1 MKKQISM
8 TLAAIVFA
16 LSLTS
21 CTGPGKATSPFDDTD
36 TDDESVTTTEGDS
49 FFYQGNPDYDYKN
62 VDEFRDLGTYN
73 LDTADE
79 PWGETHDLRWVNGP
93 IKNYFIYYTFN
104 DYDEINNVNLNNIST
119 ISRPRVRVFPADKDG
134 YVMYEVTYTQS
145 FPIRSMEKGHVSSS
159 MYSFYGVRY
168 IDYYTG
174 TMLPYINVFNKDKS
188 GGSEIEFVCD
198 GENYTYGFYEF
209 KAQQEED
216 EGYDTDAEGNI
227 ITKTTISVTRTDYI
241 IVPEDYD
248 GLLMSVYVADW
259 VSVPQDNDGDGDIDD
274 DDEMPN
280 REAVTIHDPEPFDD
294 EENIDDYVFFGVTG
308 PK

>member
-1 MKKQISM
+1 MRQIRGY
-8 TLAAIVFA
+8 ANEE
-16 LSLTS
+16 
-21 CTGPGKATSPFDDTD
+21 TD
-36 TDDESVTTTEGDS
+36 INDISGNYFRFITD
-49 FFYQGNPDYDYKN
+49 PDYDYKN
-62 VDEFRDLGTYN
+62 VDERRRLDNYV
-73 LDTADE
+73 LDTVDE
-79 PWGETHDLRWVNGP
+79 PWGETHNLHWVNGP

-174 TMLPYINVFNKDKS
+174 TMLPYMNVFDKDRS
-188 GGSEIEFVCD
+188 GGVDIDFVYE
-198 GENYTYGFYEF
+198 GESYSFGFYQF
-209 KAQQEED
+209 KDQDEED

-227 ITKTTISVTRTDYI
+227 ITKRTISVTRTDYI

-259 VSVPQDNDGDGDIDD
+259 VSVPQDEDGDGNDD
-274 DDEMPN
+274 NKNPN
-280 REAVTIHDPEPFDD
+280 REPVTTHDPEPFDD

>member
-1 MKKQISM
+1 MKKQISV
-8 TLAAIVFA
+8 TLAAIIFA

-21 CTGPGKATSPFDDTD
+21 CTVPGKGIGIPTGTKDTEDDDDT
-36 TDDESVTTTEGDS
+36 DS
-49 FFYQGNPDYDYKN
+49 FFYQGNPDYDYKS

-73 LDTADE
+73 LDTADV

-93 IKNYFIYYTFN
+93 IRNYFIYYTFDEN
-104 DYDEINNVNLNNIST
+104 DEINNENLNNIST
-119 ISRPRVRVFPADKDG
+119 ISRPRVRVFPADKKG
-134 YVMYEVTYTQS
+134 YVMYEITYTQS
-145 FPIRSMEKGHVSSS
+145 FPIRSLEQGYVSSS

-198 GENYTYGFYEF
+198 GESYTYGFYEF

-216 EGYDTDAEGNI
+216 EGYDTDEYGNI
-227 ITKTTISVTRTDYI
+227 ITKKTISVTRTDYV

-259 VSVPQDNDGDGDIDD
+259 VSVPQDEDGDGNDD
-274 DDEMPN
+274 NKNPN
-280 REAVTIHDPEPFDD
+280 REPVTTHDPEPFDD

>member
-8 TLAAIVFA
+8 TLAAIIFA

-21 CTGPGKATSPFDDTD
+21 CSGPGKGIGFPVGTKDTD
-36 TDDESVTTTEGDS
+36 GDDNTDSY
-49 FFYQGNPDYDYKN
+49 FYQGEPDYDYKN
-62 VDEFRDLGTYN
+62 TDEHKQLPSYY
-73 LDTADE
+73 LDSFVI
-79 PWGETHDLRWVNGP
+79 PWGEKHDLRMANGP
-93 IKNYFIYYTFN
+93 IKNYFCYYTFN
-104 DYDEINNVNLNNIST
+104 GDDEINNECLNNIST
-119 ISRPRVRVFPADKDG
+119 ITVPRVRVFPADKDG

-174 TMLPYINVFNKDKS
+174 TMLPYMNVFDKDRS
-188 GGSEIEFVCD
+188 GGVDIDFVYE
-198 GENYTYGFYEF
+198 GESYSFGFYQF
-209 KAQQEED
+209 KDQDEED

-227 ITKTTISVTRTDYI
+227 ITKRTISVTRTDYI

-259 VSVPQDNDGDGDIDD
+259 VSVPQDEDGDGNDD
-274 DDEMPN
+274 NKNPN
-280 REAVTIHDPEPFDD
+280 REPVTTHDPEPFDD
-294 EENIDDYVFFGVTG
+294 EENINDYVFFGVTG

>member
-8 TLAAIVFA
+8 TLAAVVFA

-21 CTGPGKATSPFDDTD
+21 CLGTGKPTSPFDDPDDDDETD
-36 TDDESVTTTEGDS
+36 TTDS
-49 FFYQGNPDYDYKN
+49 YFYQGNPDYDYKT
-62 VDEFRDLGTYN
+62 VDEYRRLENYY
-73 LDTADE
+73 LDTYDK

-93 IKNYFIYYTFN
+93 IRNYFIYYTFN
-104 DYDEINNVNLNNIST
+104 ENDEINNENLNNIST

-134 YVMYEVTYTQS
+134 YVMYEVSYTQS
-145 FPIRSMEKGHVSSS
+145 FPVRSLEHGYVQSS

-174 TMLPYINVFNKDKS
+174 TMLPYINVFDKDRS
-188 GGSEIEFVCD
+188 GGIDIDFVYE
-198 GENYTYGFYEF
+198 GESYGYGFYQF
-209 KAQQEED
+209 KDQDEVD
-216 EGYDTDAEGNI
+216 EGYDTDEYGNI
-227 ITKTTISVTRTDYI
+227 ITKKTISVIRTDYI

-259 VSVPQDNDGDGDIDD
+259 VSEPQDEDGDGDIDE
-274 DDEMPN
+274 DDEKPN
-280 REAVTIHDPEPFDD
+280 REAVTTHDPEPFDD

>member
-8 TLAAIVFA
+8 TLAAIIFA

-21 CTGPGKATSPFDDTD
+21 CTVPGKGIGIPTGTKD
-36 TDDESVTTTEGDS
+36 TDDDDDTDS
-49 FFYQGNPDYDYKN
+49 FFYQGNPDYDYKS

-93 IKNYFIYYTFN
+93 IRNYFIYYTFDEN
-104 DYDEINNVNLNNIST
+104 DEINNENLNNIST
-119 ISRPRVRVFPADKDG
+119 ISRPRVRVFPADKKG
-134 YVMYEVTYTQS
+134 YVMYEITYTQS
-145 FPIRSMEKGHVSSS
+145 FPIRSLEKGYVSSS

-209 KAQQEED
+209 KVQQEED
-216 EGYDTDAEGNI
+216 EGYDTDEYGNI
-227 ITKTTISVTRTDYI
+227 ITKKTISVTRTDYV

-259 VSVPQDNDGDGDIDD
+259 VSVPQDEDGDGNDD
-274 DDEMPN
+274 NKNPN
-280 REAVTIHDPEPFDD
+280 REPVTTHDPEPFDD

>member
-8 TLAAIVFA
+8 TLAAIIFA

-21 CTGPGKATSPFDDTD
+21 CSGPGKGIGFPVGTKDTD
-36 TDDESVTTTEGDS
+36 GDDNTDSY
-49 FFYQGNPDYDYKN
+49 FYQGEPDYDYKN
-62 VDEFRDLGTYN
+62 TDEHKQLPSYY
-73 LDTADE
+73 LDSFVI
-79 PWGETHDLRWVNGP
+79 PWGEKHDLRMANGP
-93 IKNYFIYYTFN
+93 IKNYFCYYTFN
-104 DYDEINNVNLNNIST
+104 GDDEINNECLNNIST
-119 ISRPRVRVFPADKDG
+119 ITVPRVRVFPADKDG

-174 TMLPYINVFNKDKS
+174 TMLPYMNVFDKDRS
-188 GGSEIEFVCD
+188 GGVDIDFVYE
-198 GENYTYGFYEF
+198 GESYSFGFYQF
-209 KAQQEED
+209 KDQDEED

-227 ITKTTISVTRTDYI
+227 ITKRTISVTRTDYI

-259 VSVPQDNDGDGDIDD
+259 VSEPQDEDGDGNDD
-274 DDEMPN
+274 NKNPN
-280 REAVTIHDPEPFDD
+280 REPVTTHDPEPFDD
-294 EENIDDYVFFGVTG
+294 EENINDYVFFGVTG

>member
-21 CTGPGKATSPFDDTD
+21 CMGTGKGTSPFDDD
-36 TDDESVTTTEGDS
+36 GTDDVDATTTDS
-49 FFYQGNPDYDYKN
+49 FFYQGNPDYDYKS

-73 LDTADE
+73 LDTADV

-93 IKNYFIYYTFN
+93 IRNYFIYYTFDEN
-104 DYDEINNVNLNNIST
+104 DEINNENLNNIST

-174 TMLPYINVFNKDKS
+174 TMLPYMNVFDKDRS
-188 GGSEIEFVCD
+188 GGVDIDFVYE
-198 GENYTYGFYEF
+198 GESYSFGFYQF
-209 KAQQEED
+209 KDQDEED

-227 ITKTTISVTRTDYI
+227 ITKRTISVTRTDYI

-259 VSVPQDNDGDGDIDD
+259 VSVPQDEDGDGNDD
-274 DDEMPN
+274 NKNPN
-280 REAVTIHDPEPFDD
+280 REPVTTHDPEPFDD
-294 EENIDDYVFFGVTG
+294 EDNINDYVFFGVTG

>member
-8 TLAAIVFA
+8 TLAAIIFA
-16 LSLTS
+16 LSLAS
-21 CTGPGKATSPFDDTD
+21 CTVPGKGIGIPTGTKD
-36 TDDESVTTTEGDS
+36 TDDDDDTDS

-73 LDTADE
+73 LDTADV

-93 IKNYFIYYTFN
+93 IRNYFIYYTFDEN
-104 DYDEINNVNLNNIST
+104 DEINNENLNNIST
-119 ISRPRVRVFPADKDG
+119 ISRPRVRVFPADKKG
-134 YVMYEVTYTQS
+134 YVMYEITYTQS
-145 FPIRSMEKGHVSSS
+145 FPIRSLEKGYVSSS

-174 TMLPYINVFNKDKS
+174 TMLPYMNVFDKDRS
-188 GGSEIEFVCD
+188 GGVDIDFVYE
-198 GENYTYGFYEF
+198 GESYSFGFYQF
-209 KAQQEED
+209 KEQQEQD
-216 EGYDTDAEGNI
+216 EGKESDDQGNTI
-227 ITKTTISVTRTDYI
+227 SKSTISVTRTDYI
-241 IVPEDYD
+241 MVPEDYD

-259 VSVPQDNDGDGDIDD
+259 VSVPQDEDGDGNDD
-274 DDEMPN
+274 NKNPN
-280 REAVTIHDPEPFDD
+280 REPVTTHDPEPFDD

>member
-8 TLAAIVFA
+8 TLAAIIFA

-21 CTGPGKATSPFDDTD
+21 CTGPGKSTSPFDDTD

-62 VDEFRDLGTYN
+62 VDERRRLDNYV
-73 LDTADE
+73 LDTVDE
-79 PWGETHDLRWVNGP
+79 PWGETHNLHWVNGP

-174 TMLPYINVFNKDKS
+174 TMLPYMNVFDKDRS
-188 GGSEIEFVCD
+188 GGVDIDFVYE
-198 GENYTYGFYEF
+198 GESYSYGFCQF
-209 KAQQEED
+209 KEQQEQD
-216 EGYDTDAEGNI
+216 EGKESDDQGNTI
-227 ITKTTISVTRTDYI
+227 SKYTISVTRTDYI
-241 IVPEDYD
+241 MVPENYD

-259 VSVPQDNDGDGDIDD
+259 VTERQNDDNDNNDK
-274 DDEMPN
+274 PN
-280 REAVTIHDPEPFDD
+280 RKPVQVHDPMPFDD
-294 EENIDDYVFFGVTG
+294 EENIDDYVFFGISRS
-308 PK
+308 K

>member
-21 CTGPGKATSPFDDTD
+21 CTGTGKGTSPFDDD
-36 TDDESVTTTEGDS
+36 GTDDVDATTTDS
-49 FFYQGNPDYDYKN
+49 YFYQGNPDYDYN
-62 VDEFRDLGTYN
+62 TVDERRRLDNYV
-73 LDTADE
+73 LDTADV
-79 PWGETHDLRWVNGP
+79 PWGETHNLRWVNGP
-93 IKNYFIYYTFN
+93 IRNYFIYYTFDGN
-104 DYDEINNVNLNNIST
+104 DQINNENLNNIST
-119 ISRPRVRVFPADKDG
+119 ISRPRVRVFPADKEG
-134 YVMYEVTYTQS
+134 YVMYEITYTQS
-145 FPIRSMEKGHVSSS
+145 FPVRSLEKGSVYSS

-174 TMLPYINVFNKDKS
+174 TMLPYMNVFDQNKS
-188 GGSEIEFVCD
+188 GGIDIDFVYE
-198 GENYTYGFYEF
+198 GESYGYGFYEF
-209 KAQQEED
+209 KDQEEID
-216 EGYDTDAEGNI
+216 EGYDTDESGNI
-227 ITKTTISVTRTDYI
+227 ITKKTISVTRTDYV

-259 VSVPQDNDGDGDIDD
+259 VSEPQDNDGDGDVDEDD
-274 DDEMPN
+274 KPN
-280 REAVTIHDPEPFDD
+280 REPVTVHDPEPFDD

>member
-8 TLAAIVFA
+8 TLAALIFA

-21 CTGPGKATSPFDDTD
+21 CTVPGKGIGIPTGTKDTEDDDDT
-36 TDDESVTTTEGDS
+36 DS
-49 FFYQGNPDYDYKN
+49 FFYQGNPDYDYKS
-62 VDEFRDLGTYN
+62 VDEFMDLGTYN

-93 IKNYFIYYTFN
+93 IRNYFIYYTFDEN
-104 DYDEINNVNLNNIST
+104 DEINNENLNNIST
-119 ISRPRVRVFPADKDG
+119 ISRPRVRVFPADEKG
-134 YVMYEVTYTQS
+134 YVMYEITYTQS
-145 FPIRSMEKGHVSSS
+145 FPIRSLEKGYVSSS

-198 GENYTYGFYEF
+198 GESYTYGFYEF

-216 EGYDTDAEGNI
+216 EGYDTDEYGNI
-227 ITKTTISVTRTDYI
+227 ITKKTISVTRTDYV

-259 VSVPQDNDGDGDIDD
+259 VSVPQDEDGDGNDD
-274 DDEMPN
+274 NKNPN
-280 REAVTIHDPEPFDD
+280 REPVTTHDPEPFDD

>member
-8 TLAAIVFA
+8 ALAAVLFA

-49 FFYQGNPDYDYKN
+49 FFYQGNPDYDYKS
-62 VDEFRDLGTYN
+62 VDEFRQIDTYH
-73 LDTADE
+73 LDTVDV

-93 IKNYFIYYTFN
+93 IRNYFIYYTFDEN
-104 DYDEINNVNLNNIST
+104 DEINNENLNNIST
-119 ISRPRVRVFPADKDG
+119 ISRPRVRVFPADEKG
-134 YVMYEVTYTQS
+134 YVMYEITYTQS
-145 FPIRSMEKGHVSSS
+145 FPIRSLEKGYVSSS

-174 TMLPYINVFNKDKS
+174 TMLPFINVFDKDKS

-198 GENYTYGFYEF
+198 GESYTYGFYEF
-209 KAQQEED
+209 KKQTEEE
-216 EGYDTDAEGNI
+216 EGYDTDEYGNI
-227 ITKTTISVTRTDYI
+227 ITKRTISVTRTDYVI
-241 IVPEDYD
+241 IPEDYD

-259 VSVPQDNDGDGDIDD
+259 VSEPQDEDGDGDDD
-274 DDEMPN
+274 NDKPN
-280 REAVTIHDPEPFDD
+280 RDPVTIHDPEPFDD
-294 EENIDDYVFFGVTG
+294 EDNIDDYVFFGVTG

>member
-8 TLAAIVFA
+8 TLAAIIFA

-21 CTGPGKATSPFDDTD
+21 CTGPGKGIGFPVGTKDTD
-36 TDDESVTTTEGDS
+36 GDDNTDS
-49 FFYQGNPDYDYKN
+49 FFYQGNPDYDYKS

-73 LDTADE
+73 LDTADV

-93 IKNYFIYYTFN
+93 IRNYFIYYTFDEN
-104 DYDEINNVNLNNIST
+104 DEINNENLNNIST
-119 ISRPRVRVFPADKDG
+119 ISRPRVRVFPADKKG
-134 YVMYEVTYTQS
+134 YVMYEITYTQS
-145 FPIRSMEKGHVSSS
+145 FPIRSLEKGYVSSS

-198 GENYTYGFYEF
+198 GESYTYGFYEF

-216 EGYDTDAEGNI
+216 EGYDTDEYGNI
-227 ITKTTISVTRTDYI
+227 ITKKTISVTRTDYV

-259 VSVPQDNDGDGDIDD
+259 VSVPQDEDGDGNDD
-274 DDEMPN
+274 NKNPN
-280 REAVTIHDPEPFDD
+280 REPVTTHDPEPFDD
-294 EENIDDYVFFGVTG
+294 EENINDYVFFGVTG

>member
-8 TLAAIVFA
+8 TLAAIIFA

-21 CTGPGKATSPFDDTD
+21 CTGPGKGIGFPVGTKDTD
-36 TDDESVTTTEGDS
+36 GDDNTDSY
-49 FFYQGNPDYDYKN
+49 FYQGNPDYDYKN

-73 LDTADE
+73 LDTADV

-93 IKNYFIYYTFN
+93 IRNYFIYYTFDEN
-104 DYDEINNVNLNNIST
+104 DEINNENLNNIST
-119 ISRPRVRVFPADKDG
+119 ISRPRVRVFPADEKG
-134 YVMYEVTYTQS
+134 YVMYEITYTQS
-145 FPIRSMEKGHVSSS
+145 FPIRSLEKGYVSSS

-198 GENYTYGFYEF
+198 GESYTYGFYEF

-216 EGYDTDAEGNI
+216 EGYDTDEYGNI
-227 ITKTTISVTRTDYI
+227 ITKKTISVTRTDYV

-259 VSVPQDNDGDGDIDD
+259 VSVPQDEDGDGNDD
-274 DDEMPN
+274 NKNPN
-280 REAVTIHDPEPFDD
+280 REPVTTHDPEPFDD

>member
-8 TLAAIVFA
+8 TLAAVLFA

-62 VDEFRDLGTYN
+62 VDERRRLDNYV
-73 LDTADE
+73 LDTVDE
-79 PWGETHDLRWVNGP
+79 PWGETHDLHWVNGP

-145 FPIRSMEKGHVSSS
+145 FPIRSMEKGYVSSS

-174 TMLPYINVFNKDKS
+174 TMLPYMNVFDKDRS
-188 GGSEIEFVCD
+188 GGVDIDFVYE
-198 GENYTYGFYEF
+198 GESYSFGFYQF
-209 KAQQEED
+209 KDQDEED

-227 ITKTTISVTRTDYI
+227 ITKSTISVTRTDYI

-259 VSVPQDNDGDGDIDD
+259 VSERQNDD
-274 DDEMPN
+274 DKTNDRPN
-280 REAVTIHDPEPFDD
+280 RSPVQVHSPEPFDD
-294 EENIDDYVFFGVTG
+294 EENINDYVFFGVTG

>member
-8 TLAAIVFA
+8 TLAAIIFA
-16 LSLTS
+16 LSLAS
-21 CTGPGKATSPFDDTD
+21 CTVPGKGIDIPTGTKD
-36 TDDESVTTTEGDS
+36 TDDDDDTDS

-73 LDTADE
+73 LDTADV

-93 IKNYFIYYTFN
+93 IRNYFIYYTFDEN
-104 DYDEINNVNLNNIST
+104 DEINNENLNNIST
-119 ISRPRVRVFPADKDG
+119 ISRPRVRVFPADKKG
-134 YVMYEVTYTQS
+134 YVMYEITYTQS
-145 FPIRSMEKGHVSSS
+145 FPIRSFEQGYVSSS

-198 GENYTYGFYEF
+198 GESYTYGFYEF

-216 EGYDTDAEGNI
+216 EGYDTDEYGNI
-227 ITKTTISVTRTDYI
+227 ITKKTISVTRTDYV

-259 VSVPQDNDGDGDIDD
+259 VSVPQDEDGDGNDD
-274 DDEMPN
+274 NKNPN
-280 REAVTIHDPEPFDD
+280 REPVTTHDPEPFDD

>member
-8 TLAAIVFA
+8 TLAAIIFA
-16 LSLTS
+16 LSLAS

-62 VDEFRDLGTYN
+62 VDERRRLDNYV
-73 LDTADE
+73 LDTVDE
-79 PWGETHDLRWVNGP
+79 PWGETHDLHWVNGP

-174 TMLPYINVFNKDKS
+174 TMLPYMNVFDKDRS
-188 GGSEIEFVCD
+188 GGVDIDFVYE
-198 GENYTYGFYEF
+198 GESYSFGFYQF
-209 KAQQEED
+209 KDQDEED

-227 ITKTTISVTRTDYI
+227 ITKRTISVTRTDYI

-259 VSVPQDNDGDGDIDD
+259 VSEPQDEDGDGNDD
-274 DDEMPN
+274 NKNPN
-280 REAVTIHDPEPFDD
+280 REPVTIHDPEPFDD

>member
-8 TLAAIVFA
+8 TLAAVLFA

-49 FFYQGNPDYDYKN
+49 FFYQGNPDYDYKS
-62 VDEFRDLGTYN
+62 VDEFRQIDTYH
-73 LDTADE
+73 LDTVDV

-93 IKNYFIYYTFN
+93 IRNYFIYYTFDEN
-104 DYDEINNVNLNNIST
+104 DEINNENLNNIST
-119 ISRPRVRVFPADKDG
+119 ISRPRVRVFPADQKG
-134 YVMYEVTYTQS
+134 YVMYEITYTQS
-145 FPIRSMEKGHVSSS
+145 FPIRSLEKGYVSSS

-174 TMLPYINVFNKDKS
+174 TMLPFINVFDKDKS

-198 GENYTYGFYEF
+198 GESYTYGFYEF
-209 KAQQEED
+209 KKQTEEE
-216 EGYDTDAEGNI
+216 EGYDTDEYGNI
-227 ITKTTISVTRTDYI
+227 ITKRTISVTRTDYV

-259 VSVPQDNDGDGDIDD
+259 VSEPQDEDGDGDDD
-274 DDEMPN
+274 NDKPN
-280 REAVTIHDPEPFDD
+280 RDPVTIHDPEPFDD
-294 EENIDDYVFFGVTG
+294 EDNIDDYVFFGVTG

>member
-8 TLAAIVFA
+8 TLAAIIFA

-21 CTGPGKATSPFDDTD
+21 CTVPGKGIGIPTGTKDTEDDDDT
-36 TDDESVTTTEGDS
+36 DS
-49 FFYQGNPDYDYKN
+49 FFYQGNPDYDYKS

-93 IKNYFIYYTFN
+93 IRNYFIYYTFDEN
-104 DYDEINNVNLNNIST
+104 DEINNENLNNIST
-119 ISRPRVRVFPADKDG
+119 ISRPRVRVFPADKKG
-134 YVMYEVTYTQS
+134 YVMYEITYTQS
-145 FPIRSMEKGHVSSS
+145 FPIRSLEKGYVSSS

-198 GENYTYGFYEF
+198 GESYTYGFYEF

-216 EGYDTDAEGNI
+216 EGYDTDEYGNI
-227 ITKTTISVTRTDYI
+227 ITKKTISVTRTDYV

-259 VSVPQDNDGDGDIDD
+259 VSVPQDEDGDGNDD
-274 DDEMPN
+274 NKNPN
-280 REAVTIHDPEPFDD
+280 REPVTTHDPEPFDD
-294 EENIDDYVFFGVTG
+294 EENINDYVFFGVTG

>member
-8 TLAAIVFA
+8 TLAAIIFA
-16 LSLTS
+16 LSLAS
-21 CTGPGKATSPFDDTD
+21 CTVPGKGIGIPTGTKD
-36 TDDESVTTTEGDS
+36 TDDDDDTDS
-49 FFYQGNPDYDYKN
+49 FFYQGNPDYDYKS

-73 LDTADE
+73 LDTADV

-93 IKNYFIYYTFN
+93 IRNYFIYYTFDEN
-104 DYDEINNVNLNNIST
+104 DEINNENLNNIST
-119 ISRPRVRVFPADKDG
+119 ISRPRVRVFPADEKG
-134 YVMYEVTYTQS
+134 YVMYEITYTQS
-145 FPIRSMEKGHVSSS
+145 FPIRSLEKGYVSSS

-198 GENYTYGFYEF
+198 GESYTYGFYEF
-209 KAQQEED
+209 KAQLEED
-216 EGYDTDAEGNI
+216 EGYDTDEYGNI
-227 ITKTTISVTRTDYI
+227 ITKKTISVTRTDYV

-259 VSVPQDNDGDGDIDD
+259 VSVPQDEDGDGNDD
-274 DDEMPN
+274 NKNPN
-280 REAVTIHDPEPFDD
+280 REPVTTHDPEPFDD
-294 EENIDDYVFFGVTG
+294 EENINDYVFFGVTG